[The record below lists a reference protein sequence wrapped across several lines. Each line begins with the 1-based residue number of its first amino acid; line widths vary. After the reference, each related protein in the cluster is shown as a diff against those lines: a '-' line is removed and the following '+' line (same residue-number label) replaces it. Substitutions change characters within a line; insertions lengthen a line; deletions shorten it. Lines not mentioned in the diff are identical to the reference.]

1 MSIIRRFM
9 FTKKTSTLFV
19 IISALITLNSC
30 VSSTRVVINSKP
42 SNADVYEDG
51 QYVGKTPV
59 SLNISNLVWNSP
71 DITISKDGYTSMPVT
86 LKKEE
91 KIANLVIGCV
101 INVFAFF
108 WCYGPKENQNFVLTP
123 LDE

>member
-86 LKKEE
+86 LKKEA
-91 KIANLVIGCV
+91 KITNLVIGYV
-101 INVFAFF
+101 INVFAFL
-108 WCYGPKENQNFVLTP
+108 WCYGPTENQNFVLTP

>member
-59 SLNISNLVWNSP
+59 SLNISNLVWDSP

-86 LKKEE
+86 LKKEA
-91 KIANLVIGCV
+91 KITNCVIGYF
-101 INVFAFF
+101 INIFAFL
-108 WCYGPKENQNFVLTP
+108 WCYGPTENQNFVLTP

>member
-59 SLNISNLVWNSP
+59 SLNISNLVWDSP

-86 LKKEE
+86 LKKEA
-91 KIANLVIGCV
+91 KITNLVIGYV
-101 INVFAFF
+101 INVFAFL
-108 WCYGPKENQNFVLTP
+108 WCYGPTENQNFVLTP

>member
-1 MSIIRRFM
+1 M

-51 QYVGKTPV
+51 QHVGKTPV

-86 LKKEE
+86 LQKEE
-91 KIANLVIGCV
+91 KITNLVIGYC
-101 INVFAFF
+101 INIFAFL

>member
-59 SLNISNLVWNSP
+59 SLNISNLVWDSP

-91 KIANLVIGCV
+91 KITNLVIGYV
-101 INVFAFF
+101 INIFAFL
-108 WCYGPKENQNFVLTP
+108 WCYGPTENQNFVLTP

>member
-91 KIANLVIGCV
+91 KITNCVIGYFFN
-101 INVFAFF
+101 IFAFL

>member
-1 MSIIRRFM
+1 MSIIRKFM

-86 LKKEE
+86 LQKEE
-91 KIANLVIGCV
+91 KITNLVIGYF
-101 INVFAFF
+101 INIFAFL

>member
-1 MSIIRRFM
+1 M

-86 LKKEE
+86 LKKEA
-91 KIANLVIGCV
+91 KITNLVIGYV
-101 INVFAFF
+101 INVFAFL
-108 WCYGPKENQNFVLTP
+108 WCYGPTENQNFVLTP

>member
-1 MSIIRRFM
+1 M
-9 FTKKTSTLFV
+9 FTKKSSTLFV

-59 SLNISNLVWNSP
+59 SLNISNLVWDSP

-86 LKKEE
+86 LKKEA
-91 KIANLVIGCV
+91 KITNCVIGYF
-101 INVFAFF
+101 INIFAFL
-108 WCYGPKENQNFVLTP
+108 WCYGPTENQNFVLTP